1 MVSKVQ
7 TLHAS
12 KTISEY
18 LLEKMDDIAERAIL
32 TDYEIHLK
40 EFLYDEYN
48 KYKTIELELRV
59 KNFNGEVV

>member
-1 MVSKVQ
+1 MASKVQ
-7 TLHAS
+7 TLNAS

-18 LLEKMDDIAERAIL
+18 LLEKIEENNEIDVK
-32 TDYEIHLK
+32 TPYEIFLQ

-48 KYKTIELELRV
+48 KYKTIQLELKV